1 MGSHMVKLL
10 DKKTLGVTKTIL
22 QKNLVLIYNSVIAS
36 DASRKVKKEN
46 MSEENVINN

>member
-1 MGSHMVKLL
+1 MVKLL

-22 QKNLVLIYNSVIAS
+22 QKKNLVLIYNSVIAS

-46 MSEENVINN
+46 MSEENVIEN